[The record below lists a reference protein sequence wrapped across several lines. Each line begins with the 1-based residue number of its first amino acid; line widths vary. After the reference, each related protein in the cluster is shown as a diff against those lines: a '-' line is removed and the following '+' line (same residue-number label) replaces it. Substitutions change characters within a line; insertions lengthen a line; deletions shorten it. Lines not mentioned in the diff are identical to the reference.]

1 MKNFEIIKEAAI
13 KFYKNPVL
21 GFPSLLQIVANYVPV
36 LLFILGI
43 VAVSGI
49 SIASLMV
56 DPTAITSKAF
66 SDALLLIIIFG
77 IIMMI
82 ALIAINAFFDGMIIG
97 MINST
102 KIKIEFDPGRKFFS
116 RLFGFDLIFGIYMLI
131 AVAILVG
138 LAVLSVKVSM
148 PLLIIPLLLLVVF
161 LFSLPLFALTSYYI
175 VINNLHVKDAL
186 KKSFK
191 IVRKNY
197 LKILGIFILLMLIG
211 IVVYIILDFIPV
223 IGGILAN
230 LLMMTYMKICMWM
243 FALGKA

>member
-1 MKNFEIIKEAAI
+1 
-13 KFYKNPVL
+13 
-21 GFPSLLQIVANYVPV
+21 
-36 LLFILGI
+36 
-43 VAVSGI
+43 
-49 SIASLMV
+49 
-56 DPTAITSKAF
+56 
-66 SDALLLIIIFG
+66 
-77 IIMMI
+77 
-82 ALIAINAFFDGMIIG
+82 
-97 MINST
+97 
-102 KIKIEFDPGRKFFS
+102 
-116 RLFGFDLIFGIYMLI
+116 
-131 AVAILVG
+131 
-138 LAVLSVKVSM
+138 
-148 PLLIIPLLLLVVF
+148 
-161 LFSLPLFALTSYYI
+161 